1 MAILKKP
8 EPKKRACQC
17 PPPVTGTSALMSA
30 ARTLTPT
37 PEESAMRR
45 EINRLQV
52 ATMTADLRLHN
63 AQADMAEFTAARAH
77 AELQDY
83 LAQRAALAK
92 HRAALA
98 KKQQ

>member
-17 PPPVTGTSALMSA
+17 PPPVTGISALMSGA
-30 ARTLTPT
+30 ARTLAPT
-37 PEESAMRR
+37 SEESAMRR

-63 AQADMAEFTAARAH
+63 AQADMAEFAAARAH
-77 AELQDY
+77 AELKDY
-83 LAQRAALAK
+83 LAQRAAL
-92 HRAALA
+92 

>member
-17 PPPVTGTSALMSA
+17 PPPVIGRSATGISALMGA
-30 ARTLTPT
+30 ARTLAPT
-37 PEESAMRR
+37 DKELVQRAEMT
-45 EINRLQV
+45 RLQV

-63 AQADMAEFTAARAH
+63 AQADMAEFAAARAH

-83 LAQRAALAK
+83 LARRAK
-92 HRAALA
+92 PA
-98 KKQQ
+98 KKRR

>member
-8 EPKKRACQC
+8 ELKKRACQC
-17 PPPVTGTSALMSA
+17 PSSPVTGTSALMSA
-30 ARTLTPT
+30 ARTLAPT
-37 PEESAMRR
+37 PEESAMRC

-77 AELQDY
+77 AELKDY
-83 LAQRAALAK
+83 LAQRAK
-92 HRAALA
+92 LA
-98 KKQQ
+98 KK

>member
-17 PPPVTGTSALMSA
+17 PPPVTGGISGLMGVG
-30 ARTLTPT
+30 RTWVPN
-37 PEESAMRR
+37 PKESAMRC

-52 ATMTADLRLHN
+52 AMMNADLRLHN
-63 AQADMAEFTAARAH
+63 ARADIAEFTAARAH

-92 HRAALA
+92 
-98 KKQQ
+98 KQQ

>member
-17 PPPVTGTSALMSA
+17 PPPVIGRSATGISALTSAG
-30 ARTLTPT
+30 RTLAPT

-52 ATMTADLRLHN
+52 ATMKADLRLHN
-63 AQADMAEFTAARAH
+63 AQADIAEFTAARAH
-77 AELQDY
+77 AELKDY
-83 LAQRAALAK
+83 LAQRAAL
-92 HRAALA
+92 

>member
-17 PPPVTGTSALMSA
+17 QPPVTGISPLMNGA
-30 ARTLTPT
+30 VRTLGPA
-37 PEESAMRR
+37 PEESAMRC
-45 EINRLQV
+45 EMNRLQV

-63 AQADMAEFTAARAH
+63 AQADMAEFAAARAH

-92 HRAALA
+92 
-98 KKQQ
+98 KQR

>member
-8 EPKKRACQC
+8 ESKKPESKKRACQY
-17 PPPVTGTSALMSA
+17 PLPVTGISALVSA
-30 ARTLTPT
+30 GRTLAPT
-37 PEESAMRR
+37 SEERAMRR

-77 AELQDY
+77 AELKDY
-83 LAQRAALAK
+83 LAQRAK
-92 HRAALA
+92 LA
-98 KKQQ
+98 KK

>member
-17 PPPVTGTSALMSA
+17 PPPVTGISPLMNGA
-30 ARTLTPT
+30 ARTLVPT
-37 PEESAMRR
+37 SEERAMRR
-45 EINRLQV
+45 EMNRLQV
-52 ATMTADLRLHN
+52 ATMTADLRLRN

-77 AELQDY
+77 AELKDY
-83 LAQRAALAK
+83 LAQRAAL
-92 HRAALA
+92 